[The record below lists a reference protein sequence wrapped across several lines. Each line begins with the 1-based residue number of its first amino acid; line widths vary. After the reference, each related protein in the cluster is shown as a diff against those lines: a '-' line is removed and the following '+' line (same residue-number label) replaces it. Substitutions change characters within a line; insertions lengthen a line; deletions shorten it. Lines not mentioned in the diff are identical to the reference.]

1 MVSEVNQIRWAHAF
15 DSGLTIGGPEGLDLM
30 SLSCRMTSPVPN
42 LFRARVHSLN
52 FDDLHVTRTRAQHL
66 VSVRAKDMVE
76 DSVSDHL
83 QIDFVLSGRMHT
95 EHQRRTFTTEA
106 GHVAILFPGDPFT
119 VTVTEPAE
127 SVQFYLPV
135 SFLAEHGL
143 SARDLAGP
151 AGAPSPIGLATRQ
164 FLTSLT
170 GDTSRPSSPASAGAV
185 SRAMLEL
192 GLGMLHEMQGEQVN
206 ATNAREALRVRARG
220 YVASQA
226 HDPDL
231 SVDQVAA
238 HIGTSRRYLQ
248 ALFTDEP
255 LGVGDLIRDVRL
267 QRAAENL
274 LIQPGISISR
284 VAAATG
290 WRGPDQL
297 SRAFRSAYGDSPSE
311 FRRRNLRPGPP
322 DEQVDSVAGS

>member
-1 MVSEVNQIRWAHAF
+1 MVSDVKQDRWAKAF

-42 LFRARVHSLN
+42 LFRARVHSLA
-52 FDDLHVTRTRAQHL
+52 FDDLRVTRTRAQHL
-66 VSVRAKDMVE
+66 VSVRQKDVL
-76 DSVSDHL
+76 DVVSDHV

-95 EHQRRTFTTEA
+95 EHQRRMFTTEA

-151 AGAPSPIGLATRQ
+151 AGPPSPIGVATRQ

-170 GDTSRPSSPASAGAV
+170 GSTSTPASPTSAVAV
-185 SRAMLEL
+185 SRAMFEL
-192 GLGMLHEMQGEQVN
+192 GLGMLHELQGEQVK
-206 ATNAREALRVRARG
+206 AADAREAHRVRARG
-220 YVASQA
+220 YVARQA

-255 LGVGDLIRDVRL
+255 LGVGDLIRDIRL

-274 LIQPGISISR
+274 VLQPGLPISR

-290 WRGPDQL
+290 FRGPDQL

-311 FRRRNLRPGPP
+311 FRRRNQRLGPP
-322 DEQVDSVAGS
+322 DEQMGAVAGS

>member
-1 MVSEVNQIRWAHAF
+1 MRQGRWAHTF
-15 DSGLTIGGPEGLDLM
+15 DSGLTVGGPEGLDLM

-42 LFRARVHSLN
+42 LFRARIHSFA

-66 VSVRAKDMVE
+66 VSVREKDMVE
-76 DSVSDHL
+76 DSVSEHL
-83 QIDFVLSGRMHT
+83 QIDFLVAGGMHT
-95 EHQRRTFTTEA
+95 DHQRRTFTTEA
-106 GHVAILFPGDPFT
+106 GQVAILFPGDPFT

-143 SARDLAGP
+143 SPRDLAGF
-151 AGAPSPIGLATRQ
+151 GGEPSPIGLATRQ
-164 FLTSLT
+164 FLTSLS
-170 GDTSRPSSPASAGAV
+170 GGSSGPVSAMSAGAV
-185 SRAMLEL
+185 SRALLEL
-192 GLGMLHEMQGEQVN
+192 GLGMLLEMQGGQPAPADV
-206 ATNAREALRVRARG
+206 REALRVRARAH
-220 YVASQA
+220 VARRA

-248 ALFTDEP
+248 SLFTDEP

-274 LIQPGISISR
+274 LMQPSLPIGR
-284 VAAATG
+284 VALATG
-290 WRGPDQL
+290 FRGPDQFN
-297 SRAFRSAYGDSPSE
+297 RAFRSAYGDSPSE
-311 FRRRNLRPGPP
+311 FRRRNQRLGPP
-322 DEQVDSVAGS
+322 DEQVGAVAEA